1 MSPRAQW
8 NKVKKHHHKKNK
20 KIENGEHQAELQQ
33 LISGLNVN
41 AEHHD
46 IPSAP
51 CAVLGTV
58 VVESAWHRMPSCA
71 VRLPSNHGYTHVF
84 HVFPMYPMSSSPC
97 CV

>member
-58 VVESAWHRMPSCA
+58 VVESGTECQA
-71 VRLPSNHGYTHVF
+71 VPLGCRVTMGTPTCS
-84 HVFPMYPMSSSPC
+84 MSSPC
-97 CV
+97 IPCLPLLAVYN